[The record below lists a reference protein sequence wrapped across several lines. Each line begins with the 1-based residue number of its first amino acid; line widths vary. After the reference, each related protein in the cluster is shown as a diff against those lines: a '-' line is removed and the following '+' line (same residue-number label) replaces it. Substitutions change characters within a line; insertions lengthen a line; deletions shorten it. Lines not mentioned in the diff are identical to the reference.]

1 MYLNL
6 SLEYQAKD
14 ARIIPPRHVK
24 RPASQSPH
32 ALAPTAFAARP
43 AAHLLHTAA
52 PALLQ
57 LPLPQSKHHS
67 WRDNTLDSVQPFQ
80 AWFPKSLDQ
89 ICSKVEVFVT
99 VSATKKAWLLGCC
112 TTLITGLPCFT
123 ALTASLAREPYPTPW
138 STIAKITLVEF
149 GVSWKSHPIWQ
160 SPNMRPGSHSS
171 HWLPPSREKRPGTQ
185 SWHACRAKRLVLLN
199 FLYRAYLS
207 ASASKDCYIMF
218 HSNSKTLIFVHC
230 LPEFQTAEKL
240 EEAKLKRNYRISTK

>member
-99 VSATKKAWLLGCC
+99 VSATKKSVTPGLLHHVDHWPSLLHSFDSESGSRALPNSLVNDSKNHTRWVWSILKKSSNLAITKHAAWFTFFALAP
-112 TTLITGLPCFT
+112 TLQGEAPWNAILACLQGKTACF
-123 ALTASLAREPYPTPW
+123 
-138 STIAKITLVEF
+138 VEF
-149 GVSWKSHPIWQ
+149 LV
-160 SPNMRPGSHSS
+160 
-171 HWLPPSREKRPGTQ
+171 PSIPL
-185 SWHACRAKRLVLLN
+185 SICFKRLLHHVP
-199 FLYRAYLS
+199 F
-207 ASASKDCYIMF
+207 
-218 HSNSKTLIFVHC
+218 
-230 LPEFQTAEKL
+230 
-240 EEAKLKRNYRISTK
+240 KLKNIDFCSLPARVSDCREVGRS